1 MLSRR
6 SMLRALG
13 LGAPAA
19 AVATAVG
26 LPNIPAAPSSVFFPL
41 ADGSITAA
49 KLPVATLSAI
59 SGDLGQITA
68 GWTIGGRGAR
78 DDGVA

>member
-6 SMLRALG
+6 TLLRALG

-19 AVATAVG
+19 AAAAAFG
-26 LPNIPAAPSSVFFPL
+26 FPEIPAAPAPVFFSL
-41 ADGSITAA
+41 VDGSISAA
-49 KLPVATLSAI
+49 KIPVATLSAI

-68 GWTIGGRGAR
+68 GRIIGGAGGRR
-78 DDGVA
+78 